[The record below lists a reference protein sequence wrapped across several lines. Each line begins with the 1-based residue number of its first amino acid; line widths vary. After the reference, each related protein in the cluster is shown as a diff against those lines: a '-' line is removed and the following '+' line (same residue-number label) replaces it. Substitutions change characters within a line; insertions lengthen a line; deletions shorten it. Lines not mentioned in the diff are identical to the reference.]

1 MLKYIIKRVL
11 YLIPILIGVSIIIF
25 ALKAFTPGDP
35 ARQILGNSASE
46 EQVQEKREELGLN
59 DPVPVQYFN
68 YVKGIVTKGDFGD
81 SYRTGKPVLSEI
93 APRLLTS
100 AKITLGAVFIGALIG
115 VMLGVISALKKY
127 TWVDSGVL
135 VISMFFQSVPEFV
148 IGLVLIMIFAVN
160 LHILPANGIET
171 WKGYIMPMLCIGL
184 ASVASYTRITRSSM
198 LEVLGEDYIRTA
210 KAKGQSQNNI
220 TFRHALRNA
229 LIPVVQSVGTT
240 LGNSIG
246 GGMVLETVFGVP
258 GVGKYIVDAITQRN
272 YPAVLGGA
280 LIIAIVLTVINLL
293 VDISFVLID
302 PRLKTTIISGSGS
315 KKMKKIKPETA
326 NAA

>member
-1 MLKYIIKRVL
+1 MLKYIIKRIL

-25 ALKAFTPGDP
+25 ALKTFTPGDP
-35 ARQILGNSASE
+35 ARQILGNSATE

-59 DPVPVQYFN
+59 DPVYVQYFN
-68 YVKGIVTKGDFGD
+68 YVKDIVTRGDFGD
-81 SYRTGKPVLSEI
+81 SYRTGEPVLSEI

-100 AKITLGAVFIGALIG
+100 AKITLGAVAIGAVIG
-115 VMLGVISALKKY
+115 ILLGILSALKKY

-148 IGLVLIMIFAVN
+148 VALVLIMIFAVN
-160 LHILPANGIET
+160 LHILPANGIDT

-184 ASVASYTRITRSSM
+184 SSVASYTRITRSSM

-210 KAKGQSQNNI
+210 KAKGQTNGNI
-220 TFRHALRNA
+220 TYQHALRNA
-229 LIPVVQSVGTT
+229 MIPVAQSIGTN

-258 GVGKYIVDAITQRN
+258 GVGKYIVDSITQRN
-272 YPAVLGGA
+272 YPSVLGGA
-280 LIIAIVLTVINLL
+280 LIIAMVLTVINLL

-302 PRLKTTIISGSGS
+302 PRLKSTIIAGNKAP
-315 KKMKKIKPETA
+315 KKKKKA
-326 NAA
+326 KVAA

>member
-1 MLKYIIKRVL
+1 MLKYIIKRIL
-11 YLIPILIGVSIIIF
+11 YLIPILFGVSIIIF
-25 ALKAFTPGDP
+25 ALKTFTPGDP
-35 ARQILGNSASE
+35 ARQILGNSATE

-59 DPVPVQYFN
+59 DPVYIQYFN
-68 YVKGIVTKGDFGD
+68 YVKGIITRGDFGD
-81 SYRTGKPVLSEI
+81 SYRTGEPVLSEI

-100 AKITLGAVFIGALIG
+100 AKITLGAVAIGAIIG
-115 VMLGVISALKKY
+115 ILLGILSALKKY

-148 IGLVLIMIFAVN
+148 VALVLIMIFAVN
-160 LHILPANGIET
+160 LHILPANGIDT

-184 ASVASYTRITRSSM
+184 SSVASYTRITRSSM

-210 KAKGQSQNNI
+210 KAKGQTNGNI
-220 TFRHALRNA
+220 TYHHALRNA
-229 LIPVVQSVGTT
+229 MIPVAQSIGTN

-258 GVGKYIVDAITQRN
+258 GVGKYIVDSITQRN
-272 YPAVLGGA
+272 YPSVLGGA
-280 LIIAIVLTVINLL
+280 LIIAMVLTVINLL

-302 PRLKTTIISGSGS
+302 PRLKSTIIAGNKAP
-315 KKMKKIKPETA
+315 KKKKKA
-326 NAA
+326 KVAA